1 MRKIIIPFVII
12 SIFAF
17 TGVAI
22 WLQYTTSIELSST
35 LITCFFGFCGGELW
49 VLGSIK
55 KAKIKKETDIEMMS
69 IKASSNMNVM
79 DEPKEE
85 DTKKL
90 NRRLN

>member
-1 MRKIIIPFVII
+1 MRNIIVPFVII
-12 SIFAF
+12 SIFTF

-22 WLQYTTSIELSST
+22 WLQYMTSIELSST

-69 IKASSNMNVM
+69 IKANANMKIM

-85 DTKKL
+85 DTKRYDFFK
-90 NRRLN
+90 

>member
-69 IKASSNMNVM
+69 IKANANMNVM

-85 DTKKL
+85 DTKKYVDFFK
-90 NRRLN
+90 